1 MSKIRLQDLQIC
13 CSTRL
18 VCHIIEVDI
27 SQGSHL
33 NGISTQLLT
42 SVVDQVNLNGTPF
55 LAFARRQN
63 GQAQSN
69 GRKRIS

>member
-33 NGISTQLLT
+33 NGQLLT